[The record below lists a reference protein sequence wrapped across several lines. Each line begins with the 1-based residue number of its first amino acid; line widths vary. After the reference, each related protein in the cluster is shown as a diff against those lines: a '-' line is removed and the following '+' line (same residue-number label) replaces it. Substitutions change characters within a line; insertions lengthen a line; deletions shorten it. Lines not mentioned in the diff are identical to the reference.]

1 MGEGRGVYRV
11 LVGKPDG
18 NRTLGRPR
26 RRWEGNIMADLQKVG
41 CGSIDW
47 IELAQDRYRWWAF
60 CECSNEPSGSIK
72 CGEFL
77 D

>member
-1 MGEGRGVYRV
+1 M
-11 LVGKPDG
+11 
-18 NRTLGRPR
+18 
-26 RRWEGNIMADLQKVG
+26 
-41 CGSIDW
+41 DW
-47 IELAQDRYRWWAF
+47 IELAQDRDT